1 MKDKGRNID
10 FSAMSRK
17 EIEEYAMNL
26 TDKVEQLSMQLSW
39 YEEQIRLSRQ
49 KRFGASSEKTVID
62 QISLF
67 NEAESESQEE
77 KKEPAIGEVKQP
89 ATGKKKGHKDKL
101 LKPLQKETITVNGKP
116 HTWSKKSAA
125 LADGDC

>member
-49 KRFGASSEKTVID
+49 KHFGASSEKTVID

-67 NEAESESQEE
+67 NEAES
-77 KKEPAIGEVKQP
+77 
-89 ATGKKKGHKDKL
+89 
-101 LKPLQKETITVNGKP
+101 
-116 HTWSKKSAA
+116 
-125 LADGDC
+125 